1 MIQTLARNLD
11 KMPPLDFM
19 FIDEGHHAAADSYLR
34 TIDRAYKMYPDMK
47 LLLLTATPNRGDKKA
62 LRGVVS
68 NVADQITLKEL
79 IDARHLVPP
88 RTFVI
93 DIGVRGELAN
103 VRKTISDFDMDAVAA
118 IMDKQVLN
126 DRVVENRSEEATS
139 RQTVVFCST
148 VADRKSKRLNYSH

>member
-1 MIQTLARNLD
+1 
-11 KMPPLDFM
+11 MPPLDFM
-19 FIDEGHHAAADSYLR
+19 VIDEGHHAAADSYLR

-126 DRVVENRSEEATS
+126 DRVV
-139 RQTVVFCST
+139 
-148 VADRKSKRLNYSH
+148 DRKSTRLNSSH

>member
-1 MIQTLARNLD
+1 
-11 KMPPLDFM
+11 
-19 FIDEGHHAAADSYLR
+19 
-34 TIDRAYKMYPDMK
+34 MYPDMK

-103 VRKTISDFDMDAVAA
+103 VRKTISDFDMYAVAA

-126 DRVVENRSEEATS
+126 DRVVENWKEKATS
-139 RQTVVFCST
+139 RQTVVRSEEHTSELQSLMRISYDVSCLKT
-148 VADRKSKRLNYSH
+148 HNTLQTKTQ

>member
-88 RTFVI
+88 RTLVI
-93 DIGVRGELAN
+93 YIGVRGALAN
-103 VRKTISDFDMDAVAA
+103 VRKTISDFDLDEIGRAH
-118 IMDKQVLN
+118 
-126 DRVVENRSEEATS
+126 VEIQSLMRISSA
-139 RQTVVFCST
+139 VFC
-148 VADRKSKRLNYSH
+148 LNKQQ